1 MNTKIILE
9 VFVEDENKQ
18 HRILAVQRFESGE
31 SPEAIC
37 ISLGKSKA
45 WLYKWVGRHLEN
57 DTDWNEAR
65 SGRPTPTPQR
75 TPSEIIE
82 IIKMVRLN
90 LYNQDLFCGAQAI
103 SERWKIL
110 APSRCRRSG
119 RSTGFSPRTS

>member
-45 WLYKWVGRHLEN
+45 WLYKWVGRHLETMRLGMKPAQ
-57 DTDWNEAR
+57 DDL
-65 SGRPTPTPQR
+65 SLLQR
-75 TPSEIIE
+75 T
-82 IIKMVRLN
+82 RR
-90 LYNQDLFCGAQAI
+90 QI
-103 SERWKIL
+103 S
-110 APSRCRRSG
+110 
-119 RSTGFSPRTS
+119 